1 MSRET
6 APLHARRATSADV
19 AREAGVS
26 RSTVSFVLNGTPGQ
40 TIPEATRRRV
50 REAAARLRYAPSA
63 EARTLSR
70 GRSDVVLLYGAPQQ
84 PVTAAIGAFVEH
96 LSAEF
101 AGAGLTMLVHPWAR
115 RPDGD
120 AWTAV
125 TPVAVLA
132 WEVAEDDVAAMRANG
147 VGAVVS
153 LDDAAD
159 PVARWLWGAREDAIA
174 AAQVGRLVRAG
185 HRRLGYAPPLD
196 DRLAD
201 AGRRRLEALRRAC
214 TGHGLP
220 EPVAVAPP
228 PVGDGARPATEAVH
242 AWRAAEPAVTGV
254 CAHDDVAA
262 LAVLAGLRAAG
273 LSAPRDLAV
282 VGVGDSPA
290 AALADPPLTMV
301 AVDAQAT
308 ARHVAAVVTGL
319 LAGRD
324 LPPPPEAV
332 HVVERG
338 SV

>member
-1 MSRET
+1 MARRT
-6 APLHARRATSADV
+6 ATGPARRATSADV

-50 REAAARLRYAPSA
+50 RDAAARLRYAPSA

-101 AGAGLTMLVHPWAR
+101 AAAGLTMLVHPWAR

-132 WEVAEDDVAAMRANG
+132 WDVPEEEIAAMRSNG

-153 LDDAAD
+153 LGDAAD
-159 PVARWLWGAREDAIA
+159 PVARWLWGAREEAIA
-174 AAQVGRLVRAG
+174 TAQVGRLVRGG

-196 DRLAD
+196 GRLRD
-201 AGRRRLEALRRAC
+201 AATRRLEALRRAC
-214 TGHGLP
+214 AAQGL
-220 EPVAVAPP
+220 PP
-228 PVGDGARPATEAVH
+228 PVAAPAPGGEAARPATAAVT
-242 AWRAAEPAVTGV
+242 AWRAAEPPVTGV

-273 LSAPRDLAV
+273 RCAPRDLAV

-301 AVDAQAT
+301 AVDAQVT
-308 ARHVAAVVTGL
+308 ARHVAAVVTAL
-319 LAGRD
+319 LAGRE
-324 LPPPPEAV
+324 LPPPPGAV

-338 SV
+338 SA

>member
-1 MSRET
+1 MSRQT
-6 APLHARRATSADV
+6 VPSPARRATSADV

-50 REAAARLRYAPSA
+50 RDAAARLRYAPSA

-101 AGAGLTMLVHPWAR
+101 AAAGLTMLVHPWAR

-132 WEVAEDDVAAMRANG
+132 WDVPADDVAAMRGNG

-153 LDDAAD
+153 LGDAAD
-159 PVARWLWGAREDAIA
+159 PVARWLWGAREDGVA
-174 AAQVGRLVRAG
+174 AVQVERLARAG

-196 DRLAD
+196 GRLAD
-201 AGRRRLEALRRAC
+201 AAARRLAALRRAC
-214 TGHGLP
+214 AARGLP
-220 EPVAVAPP
+220 GPLVHAA
-228 PVGDGARPATEAVH
+228 GDDVRPATDAVA
-242 AWRAAEPAVTGV
+242 AWRAAVPAVTGV

-301 AVDAQAT
+301 AVDAQAS

-319 LAGRD
+319 LAGRE
-324 LPPPPEAV
+324 LPDPPDAV
-332 HVVERG
+332 QLVERA